1 MKTYFL
7 TFQVVPAKKNKHCN
21 IIKGALASC
30 WVLGNDPQSVLAK
43 AEFFVSKY
51 DWEVKGIENFPIE
64 TTQDY
69 FLERDI
75 GLQQYK
81 KAQETGIAVFYSAWS
96 KDGKTTFGPLIQE
109 PSYDFNLAKYLSKQK
124 QFNNNGRCLHYDS
137 GERCEEIIN
146 AHSIQKSRCLSA
158 IADRGYVYKLSGDI
172 GSLRK
177 NKGQLTFE
185 KRGIKKVSTFL
196 GFCKKHDN
204 ALFEPIDNFS
214 LIPTDLQIFLYA
226 YRSLC
231 RELFVKENS
240 LRVIESQ
247 LNEGLNQKAI
257 KELLLNMRTGT
268 AFGLENLIKHKTIYD
283 NSLKEELYHKIK
295 SVLFISKQ
303 KPFIAFSGLFY
314 PDFDF
319 MGRQLQDLGDHDSHL
334 ELITFCSAP
343 MSAGWGFLF
352 SWHESS
358 SNTCV
363 DFMKSL
369 ATMVH
374 ANSKI
379 DDLLFRMIIS
389 NCENCAISPQWWEK
403 LSTNHKEQITARAS
417 NMANIFAMT
426 KQTYLMEGLEGIA
439 HWNFEEVISNIKV
452 Q

>member
-7 TFQVVPAKKNKHCN
+7 TFQVIPTKTNEHYDIV
-21 IIKGALASC
+21 KGALASC
-30 WVLGNDPQSVLAK
+30 WVLGNDPQSALAE
-43 AEFFVSKY
+43 AEFFVSKD
-51 DWEVKGIENFPIE
+51 DWEIEGIESFPIE
-64 TTQDY
+64 TTQDH
-69 FLERDI
+69 FQERDI
-75 GLQQYK
+75 GLQQYM
-81 KAQETGIAVFYSAWS
+81 KAQENGIAIAYAAWS
-96 KDGKTTFGPLIQE
+96 KDGKTTIGPLTHKT
-109 PSYDFNLAKYLSKQK
+109 SNNFNLSNWLKKQK
-124 QFNNNGRCLHYDS
+124 QVNKSGRCLHYDS
-137 GERCEEIIN
+137 GERCEKIIN
-146 AHSIQKSRCLSA
+146 AHSIQKNRSLST
-158 IADRGYVYKLSGDI
+158 IADNGFVYKLSSNI
-172 GSLRK
+172 GTLRK
-177 NKGQLTFE
+177 NKGQLTYE
-185 KRGIKKVSTFL
+185 KCGINKVSTFL

-204 ALFEPIDNFS
+204 NLFEPIDNFP
-214 LIPTDLQIFLYA
+214 LIPTDQQIFLYA

-231 RELFVKENS
+231 KELFVKENS
-240 LRVIESQ
+240 LRLIESQ
-247 LNEGLNQKAI
+247 LNEGLNQKAV
-257 KELLLNMRTGT
+257 KELCLNMRTGT
-268 AFGLENLIKHKTIYD
+268 AFGLKNLIEHKAAYD
-283 NSLKEELYHKIK
+283 SSLKKECYHEIK
-295 SVLFISKQ
+295 YVLFISKQ

-314 PDFDF
+314 PVFDF

-389 NCENCAISPQWWEK
+389 NCENFAISPQWWEK

-439 HWNFEEVISNIKV
+439 HWNFENVISNME
-452 Q
+452 